1 MRDYRGGRSVPG
13 LRTSSHWYRVLL
25 LVLLLVGCARRQSF
39 DPDTVFRQATLF
51 QQRGDL
57 QQAQSLADRGLAHFS
72 NHTDSDWYW
81 KFRLLRAEV
90 LISLGRTPE
99 ASSLLQGSAPTPPSN
114 PELQARV
121 LLDQGWAESSLSHF
135 HEAKPYFD
143 QSLQLAESHRLPSLE
158 TEIKLRRGAALVRL
172 GDMGGAEADF
182 RSALELSEQL
192 KNDYLQAAAL
202 GNLGFLRMNTA
213 RYDEAV
219 FWFDRALVL
228 FNQLQLKSS
237 IARALNNIGYC
248 YTQLGESD
256 KATPLFERAARLA
269 ADTGDLADRYVSLGR
284 LADSYQ
290 DSGDYKEALSYYQQ
304 AIAVARQAH
313 SPYWAA
319 KWLGTIA
326 ATSAEMGDLVHA
338 EDYNRQAIELEAQ
351 VGNPVESL
359 LPQINAARIAEARQ
373 QPGEAEKIYRSVTQA
388 AQNLK
393 GTEALGVML
402 EARGRLA
409 KLLVAMHREHEAEA
423 EFQLALAF
431 INARRS
437 ELSQDDYR
445 ISYLSSRVHFYQD
458 YVDFLV
464 AQHRDADALNVA
476 ESSRARVLAEKL
488 GGSSPAGIA
497 ANQHDYRKLAR
508 TSKNTLLSYW
518 LAPARSFLWVVTP
531 SRIATFTL
539 PPAAEIAA
547 LVNGYGGM
555 IEGLRDP
562 MREEGEAGNKLYQT
576 LVAPARSLIP
586 AGSNVA
592 VVLDG
597 ALHNLNFETL
607 SAAEPEPHYWIDD
620 VTISVVPSLDLL
632 YRNLGRQRG
641 RTDSLLLI
649 GDPQPPD
656 QKSFPR
662 LLNAALEIDSLKRQ
676 FSRAVVRTGAEAAPL
691 VYAESKPEQF
701 SVIHFAAHAEANHD
715 DPLDS
720 AIILSPH
727 ADYL

>member
-1 MRDYRGGRSVPG
+1 
-13 LRTSSHWYRVLL
+13 
-25 LVLLLVGCARRQSF
+25 
-39 DPDTVFRQATLF
+39 
-51 QQRGDL
+51 
-57 QQAQSLADRGLAHFS
+57 
-72 NHTDSDWYW
+72 
-81 KFRLLRAEV
+81 
-90 LISLGRTPE
+90 
-99 ASSLLQGSAPTPPSN
+99 
-114 PELQARV
+114 
-121 LLDQGWAESSLSHF
+121 
-135 HEAKPYFD
+135 
-143 QSLQLAESHRLPSLE
+143 
-158 TEIKLRRGAALVRL
+158 
-172 GDMGGAEADF
+172 
-182 RSALELSEQL
+182 
-192 KNDYLQAAAL
+192 
-202 GNLGFLRMNTA
+202 
-213 RYDEAV
+213 
-219 FWFDRALVL
+219 
-228 FNQLQLKSS
+228 
-237 IARALNNIGYC
+237 
-248 YTQLGESD
+248 
-256 KATPLFERAARLA
+256 
-269 ADTGDLADRYVSLGR
+269 
-284 LADSYQ
+284 
-290 DSGDYKEALSYYQQ
+290 
-304 AIAVARQAH
+304 
-313 SPYWAA
+313 
-319 KWLGTIA
+319 
-326 ATSAEMGDLVHA
+326 
-338 EDYNRQAIELEAQ
+338 
-351 VGNPVESL
+351 
-359 LPQINAARIAEARQ
+359 
-373 QPGEAEKIYRSVTQA
+373 
-388 AQNLK
+388 
-393 GTEALGVML
+393 
-402 EARGRLA
+402 
-409 KLLVAMHREHEAEA
+409 MHREHEAEA

-497 ANQHDYRKLAR
+497 ANQHDYRRLAR
-508 TSKNTLLSYW
+508 TSKNILLSYW

-531 SRIATFTL
+531 LRIATFTL

-562 MREEGEAGNKLYQT
+562 MREEGEEGNKLYQT
-576 LVAPARSLIP
+576 LLAPARSLIP
-586 AGSNVA
+586 TGSSVA

-727 ADYL
+727 ADTYKLYARDVIGIPIRANLVTLSACRGAGSRTYAGEGLVGFAWAFLEAGAQNVVAGLWEVDDASTAKVMETMYAQLRGGATPPQALRNAKLQMLHSDGPFRKPYYWAPFQVITDSLAARR